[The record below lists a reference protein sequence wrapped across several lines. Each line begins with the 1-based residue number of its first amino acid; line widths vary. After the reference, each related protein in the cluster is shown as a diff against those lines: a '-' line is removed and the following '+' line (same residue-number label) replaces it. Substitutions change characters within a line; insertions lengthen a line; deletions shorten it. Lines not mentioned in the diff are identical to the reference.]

1 MSARKQ
7 QLNLLR
13 FLQNGNVV
21 VIKDGDEFEWFLH
34 ILRKHGLLELV
45 PPWTLKN
52 QTYQATVAGY
62 RKDPKIGEL
71 HPGWDGET
79 LYAECQI
86 GKESIGIYPYYPKAV
101 ISWYGVEPMSVA
113 DLDDP
118 GPGAV
123 GSPIIPKGGQNNG

>member
-13 FLQNGNVV
+13 FLQNGNVI

-34 ILRKHGLLELV
+34 ILHRHGLLELA
-45 PPWTLKN
+45 PIGTLKN
-52 QTYQATVAGY
+52 QTYQATVADY
-62 RKDPKIGEL
+62 RRDPGIGERY
-71 HPGWDGET
+71 PDWDGKT

-86 GKESIGIYPYYPKAV
+86 GKESIGIYPCDAKAV
-101 ISWYGVEPMSVA
+101 VSWYGTNPMSVA
-113 DLDDP
+113 DIDDP

-123 GSPIIPKGGQNNG
+123 GS